1 MTGMSHQCH
10 SALRVKAR
18 SELNATQRERE
29 RRGEWQGE
37 TTASMS
43 CDGCDKVSFPSALLP
58 SRRAAEH
65 EKTLAFTSVLLP
77 SLSLSLS
84 LPPCPAFFN
93 FCFPPL
99 SCISAFFHGFR
110 FCASLVRE
118 NYKRITNILFW
129 DFFLLFLSLSLF
141 RSFLKFLL
149 QIFACVLF
157 VFFSVSKHTHTH
169 ISCLP
174 QPSLSSVR
182 PVSFFFYFLLF
193 LLFFS

>member
-1 MTGMSHQCH
+1 MSWT
-10 SALRVKAR
+10 R
-18 SELNATQRERE
+18 QRESERE
-29 RRGEWQGE
+29 GGSGRGKLQRACPA
-37 TTASMS
+37 TAVIKFRFLLHFCQAAGQLSM
-43 CDGCDKVSFPSALLP
+43 KKRWHLLLYSSP
-58 SRRAAEH
+58 
-65 EKTLAFTSVLLP
+65 
-77 SLSLSLS
+77 LSLSLS

-157 VFFSVSKHTHTH
+157 VLFSVSKHTHTH